1 MKVPVAIPVLQPH
14 QKQPKASM
22 LADELR
28 SLVVKEKKALDEI
41 RLKQAFVDDVL
52 RIRQEEEG
60 LTGRKC
66 QAEITVYDTL
76 RNETKETKIDE
87 EQRKADERRRA
98 EQRKDYLAPYL
109 SQYCK
114 GTATR
119 DVRLSA
125 KDAVD
130 VKNAVLKDLKDRLI
144 QRAHIMQNRLDREKE
159 ELARHQ
165 TNFHKS
171 QEQMAESK
179 EHEHYIQIVENA
191 MWRIS
196 ILEKRL

>member
-1 MKVPVAIPVLQPH
+1 MPKQTVL
-14 QKQPKASM
+14 AE
-22 LADELR
+22 ELR
-28 SLVVKEKKALDEI
+28 TLIAKEKKCLDEI
-41 RLKQAFVDDVL
+41 RLRQAFAEEIL
-52 RIRQEEEG
+52 RNRQDEEG
-60 LTGRKC
+60 LGVAGKKC

-87 EQRKADERRRA
+87 EQRKADERRRT

-109 SQYCK
+109 SPFTK
-114 GTATR
+114 GGCTKDIKLA
-119 DVRLSA
+119 A
-125 KDAVD
+125 KDAVE
-130 VKNAVLKDLKDRLI
+130 VKNHVLKDLKDRLI

-196 ILEKRL
+196 ILEKRLVCDFFTFF

>member
-1 MKVPVAIPVLQPH
+1 MA
-14 QKQPKASM
+14 
-22 LADELR
+22 
-28 SLVVKEKKALDEI
+28 KEKKCLDEI
-41 RLKQAFVDDVL
+41 RLKQAFAEEIL
-52 RIRQEEEG
+52 KNRQEEEG
-60 LTGRKC
+60 GTGKKC

-109 SQYCK
+109 SQFAK
-114 GTATR
+114 GGDTKDIKLTG
-119 DVRLSA
+119 
-125 KDAVD
+125 KDALD
-130 VKNAVLKDLKDRLI
+130 VKNQVLKDLKDRLI

-171 QEQMAESK
+171 QEQMAETK
-179 EHEHYIQIVENA
+179 EHDHYIQIVENA

-196 ILEKRL
+196 TLEKRLVCVLSILGFFLLFFSFFKNNPALFV